1 MYVANP
7 LLVLAMCWFTIT
19 HISTSLCW
27 EWIAILF
34 YKLSCIL
41 LLLQVFSTFNI
52 MEIFIDTLHWYLL
65 CAGTI
70 KQLALACAGRD
81 GQYTII
87 IFVLQ
92 IQKGQTTLGYCFV
105 FSHLTLIAWISLSN
119 YLNLTDGL
127 INH

>member
-1 MYVANP
+1 MY
-7 LLVLAMCWFTIT
+7 IQ
-19 HISTSLCW
+19 S
-27 EWIAILF
+27 
-34 YKLSCIL
+34 
-41 LLLQVFSTFNI
+41 NI

-87 IFVLQ
+87 IFAFQ
-92 IQKGQTTLGYCFV
+92 IQKGQTTLPYYWFV
-105 FSHLTLIAWISLSN
+105 FSHLILIAWISLSN

-127 INH
+127 INHCKQSLNFFQKCHLSPFHSHSEQI